1 MKKVIIAV
9 ALLVSGIVGATAQS
23 KGTFAVGADLV
34 SDYVWRGVQQGSN
47 QPNFQPSLTYTNGAL
62 TIGAWGS
69 GNFAGSL
76 KEVDLYA
83 TYALSSLFSVTVT
96 DYNWNFTKS
105 YFEYGKDKTDHVY
118 EATLSY
124 AGTTSLPLSVSLNT
138 MFYGADKKADGTT
151 QAYSTYYELGYPLAD
166 NAKLFLGGTLNES
179 VNYGTA
185 GLAVTNVGVKVSKN
199 LAFTDKFSL
208 PVYGVFGLNPRAEN
222 AFFVVG
228 VTF

>member
-9 ALLVSGIVGATAQS
+9 ALLVSGVMGASAQS

-47 QPNFQPSLTYTNGAL
+47 QPNFQPSLTYTNGSL

-76 KEVDLYA
+76 KEVDIYA
-83 TYALSSLFSVTVT
+83 TYAISSLFSVTLT
-96 DYNWNFTKS
+96 DYNWAFSKT

-118 EATLSY
+118 EASLNY
-124 AGTTSLPLSVSLNT
+124 AGTSSLPLSVSLNT
-138 MFYGADKKADGTT
+138 MFYGALDKKADGK

-166 NAKLFLGGTLNES
+166 NAKFFLGGSLNES
-179 VNYGTA
+179 PNYLTSGF
-185 GLAVTNVGVKVSKN
+185 AVTNVGVKLSKS
-199 LAFTDKFSL
+199 LVFSDKFSL
-208 PVYGVFGLNPRAEN
+208 PVYGVFGINPAAES
-222 AFFVVG
+222 AFLVAG